1 MEPAGHIVNCKPPL
15 DEIDLGRLEA
25 IASEVELE
33 AGQLLTERGH
43 AGAGMYLVLEGS
55 VLVEAPERTQVLGPG
70 TCIGERAL
78 LSPEGKRS
86 ARVRACTTVRALAVA
101 RPDFELLGLY
111 DPGLAPRL
119 AAAAAG

>member
-1 MEPAGHIVNCKPPL
+1 MEPVDQTFDCNPPL
-15 DEIDLGRLEA
+15 DDVDLGRLEA
-25 IASEVELE
+25 IASEVELD

-55 VLVEAPERTQVLGPG
+55 VLVEAPERTHLLGPG

-78 LSPEGKRS
+78 LSPRGKRT
-86 ARVRACTTVRALAVA
+86 ARVRAWTNVRALAVA
-101 RPDFELLGLY
+101 RSDFELLGLY

-119 AAAAAG
+119 AAAAR